1 MDLLELLKQHFPYN
15 QFIGEQENIIR
26 QIALQNQNVL
36 ALMPTGGGKSLCF
49 QFTAKTKT
57 GLVLVVSPLIALMRD
72 QVLASTKLGIR
83 AASLNSLQS
92 AEEKQSVYQKLK
104 EKHWQ
109 LLYVTPERFRKPE
122 FWEALGDQAIQL
134 FAVDEAH
141 CISQWGHDFR
151 PDYSRLGEI
160 RQRLG
165 NPLTLALTAT
175 ATPEVQKDI
184 CESLRMPLAERILG
198 GVERT
203 NLEVNVVETHGFS
216 QKIDFLVQH
225 LPKVKSGAQIVYF
238 TLIKTLREAERELTK
253 ARVPFMVYHGDLPA
267 QKRNLQQKKFIESES
282 PIMLATPA
290 FGLGIDKKNVRS
302 VVHFE
307 LPGSLEDYYQEV
319 GRAGR
324 DGLRSKTFLLYDPD
338 DILIQ
343 MDFMKWA
350 HPEKSYIEKMA
361 QLLRDHP
368 TRLAQEG
375 PDFLREQL
383 SFKNRQD
390 YRVESGLQILERWGC
405 LEKKAE
411 SFEFLRMPTDDDWA
425 SDDLGVR
432 HKHQQKKLLSLVEWI
447 RNEDECRLTQIYQY
461 FGEDNHRPCGMCDV
475 CQRNDNSDPGV
486 GER

>member
-1 MDLLELLKQHFPYN
+1 LLKQHFPYN

-184 CESLRMPLAERILG
+184 CESLRMPSAHKILG

-203 NLEVNVVETHGFS
+203 NLEINVVETHGFS
-216 QKIDFLVQH
+216 QKIDFLVQY
-225 LPKVKSGAQIVYF
+225 LPKVESGAQIVYF

-267 QKRNLQQKKFIESES
+267 QKRNLQQKKFIE
-282 PIMLATPA
+282 
-290 FGLGIDKKNVRS
+290 
-302 VVHFE
+302 
-307 LPGSLEDYYQEV
+307 
-319 GRAGR
+319 
-324 DGLRSKTFLLYDPD
+324 
-338 DILIQ
+338 
-343 MDFMKWA
+343 
-350 HPEKSYIEKMA
+350 
-361 QLLRDHP
+361 
-368 TRLAQEG
+368 
-375 PDFLREQL
+375 
-383 SFKNRQD
+383 
-390 YRVESGLQILERWGC
+390 
-405 LEKKAE
+405 
-411 SFEFLRMPTDDDWA
+411 
-425 SDDLGVR
+425 
-432 HKHQQKKLLSLVEWI
+432 
-447 RNEDECRLTQIYQY
+447 
-461 FGEDNHRPCGMCDV
+461 
-475 CQRNDNSDPGV
+475 
-486 GER
+486 